1 MTSLHPI
8 SSLPRQHAEHF
19 LHRHHADRN
28 KIGNPA
34 NALTLAWIYVSEKR
48 QKCFYFITRL
58 HLLTI
63 PVIHVSSTSL
73 FLCSMPFS
81 IRYCTFWTRRVCTGN
96 QQCRFPPDRS
106 SLVLLAFLQFITVVS
121 RVEAFTTL
129 LIQRCTSGLES
140 HRNKQ
145 KSLRG
150 GADFTFVPAGL
161 GGSVFISFIH
171 SSSGSTLFQAGSW
184 WFIYLFTYFLRN
196 RTS

>member
-1 MTSLHPI
+1 MISISISCVSHFHMLTCHTDALLFIDSFRIHLMTSLHPI

-96 QQCRFPPDRS
+96 QHCFKNKIMSVPPHTPR
-106 SLVLLAFLQFITVVS
+106 
-121 RVEAFTTL
+121 
-129 LIQRCTSGLES
+129 
-140 HRNKQ
+140 
-145 KSLRG
+145 
-150 GADFTFVPAGL
+150 
-161 GGSVFISFIH
+161 
-171 SSSGSTLFQAGSW
+171 
-184 WFIYLFTYFLRN
+184 
-196 RTS
+196 